1 MPTIPQLHEINRMNT
16 VPNIHGIPYYPTLA
30 RFCLDCEPPDISQA
44 SHHAECR
51 PAALSDLA

>member
-1 MPTIPQLHEINRMNT
+1 MNT